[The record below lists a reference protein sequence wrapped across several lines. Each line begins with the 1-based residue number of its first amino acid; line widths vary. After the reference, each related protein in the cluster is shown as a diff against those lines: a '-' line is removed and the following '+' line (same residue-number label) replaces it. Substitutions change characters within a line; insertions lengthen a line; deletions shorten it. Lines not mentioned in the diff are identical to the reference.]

1 MRIYIATTIASLVLI
16 ASIGVS
22 NPRAQAP
29 GEEPM
34 ERHESGGGMDPH
46 MHHEHHLHHDMGV
59 ANDGAYHHRFE
70 KADEWAKDFDDP
82 ERDAW
87 QKPEAILDALH
98 LEPAARVADIGAGT
112 GYFSMRIAKRIPEG
126 KIFAVDIEP
135 DMVRYLRERARREG
149 LGNVIPVEAL
159 ADDANLPETADLAL
173 VVDTYHHIGHRIAY
187 FSKLKAVL
195 KPGAR
200 LAIVDFKAD
209 SPNGP
214 PAAYRIP
221 PERVVEELGAAGY
234 ELVETHP
241 FLPRQ
246 YFLVFRARAS

>member
-1 MRIYIATTIASLVLI
+1 MAATFGPSEARAWIATPGPDDDKYSRGVLGFVTGSPRYPG
-16 ASIGVS
+16 AAVLGV
-22 NPRAQAP
+22 
-29 GEEPM
+29 
-34 ERHESGGGMDPH
+34 
-46 MHHEHHLHHDMGV
+46 
-59 ANDGAYHHRFE
+59 
-70 KADEWAKDFDDP
+70 
-82 ERDAW
+82 DA
-87 QKPEAILDALH
+87 ALH
-98 LEPAARVADIGAGT
+98 AGV
-112 GYFSMRIAKRIPEG
+112 G
-126 KIFAVDIEP
+126 
-135 DMVRYLRERARREG
+135 MVRYLGERARREG